1 MFHCRRLLTR
11 ERQVVAF
18 NDLSSL
24 RSSFLLCRCRRS
36 RSFSSS
42 TNKPSDDDKETVD
55 HQQDVDLGD
64 SFRVMGLSRK
74 FNMSQRELKQRY
86 HKLMTE
92 YHPDKHTN
100 KSQTERDLMDE
111 KAAIVTHA
119 FQTLTQPHTRATH
132 LLELL
137 GNPVCIIACL

>member
-24 RSSFLLCRCRRS
+24 RSSFLLCRCRS
-36 RSFSSS
+36 RSFSS
-42 TNKPSDDDKETVD
+42 TNKTSDDKETVD
-55 HQQDVDLGD
+55 HQQHEGLGD

-74 FNMSQRELKQRY
+74 FNMSHRELKQRY

-137 GNPVCIIACL
+137 GNPVCI